1 MIFRSINNTYA
12 VLDQV
17 LVSGGNFL
25 TILICAYFF
34 SPDEQGKLG
43 FILSVYM
50 GLMVVNQTFLFQQAA
65 IDYPRKK
72 NKTQYRTS
80 LAKSQFMVAIMAG
93 SAGMVLL
100 FLMSGLSDWV
110 MKAEEMIVV
119 SFYFFIQQLTD
130 CSRRASYIFYSAKKS
145 ALFSCITYIPRI
157 FLLLAIKP
165 EDVTTAFLLMSIASM
180 VVVIIDWRVVIKSR
194 FKFSYEFNSL
204 RRQGGKKK
212 WLLMTGLFSWVASA
226 LPVYFLGAFGSMSQV
241 GIYITLRSI
250 VGVANV
256 FLEIVETEISSKAGK
271 AYLKSV
277 AILDNLL
284 RKVSALGVI
293 FWITG
298 AIFFHFF
305 NEKLMLYFYRDIY
318 LGYGIAFQIMWIG
331 IGITFLFRINA
342 VKLRTIGE
350 SRITAEA
357 YSVAVLIIIISGY
370 LMKENFSIYSAA
382 YLICMGATANFF
394 FQVVRQ
400 KYLCFE
406 KERVEYD

>member
-119 SFYFFIQQLTD
+119 SFYFL
-130 CSRRASYIFYSAKKS
+130 
-145 ALFSCITYIPRI
+145 
-157 FLLLAIKP
+157 
-165 EDVTTAFLLMSIASM
+165 
-180 VVVIIDWRVVIKSR
+180 
-194 FKFSYEFNSL
+194 
-204 RRQGGKKK
+204 
-212 WLLMTGLFSWVASA
+212 
-226 LPVYFLGAFGSMSQV
+226 
-241 GIYITLRSI
+241 
-250 VGVANV
+250 
-256 FLEIVETEISSKAGK
+256 SS
-271 AYLKSV
+271 
-277 AILDNLL
+277 N
-284 RKVSALGVI
+284 
-293 FWITG
+293 
-298 AIFFHFF
+298 
-305 NEKLMLYFYRDIY
+305 
-318 LGYGIAFQIMWIG
+318 
-331 IGITFLFRINA
+331 
-342 VKLRTIGE
+342 
-350 SRITAEA
+350 
-357 YSVAVLIIIISGY
+357 
-370 LMKENFSIYSAA
+370 
-382 YLICMGATANFF
+382 
-394 FQVVRQ
+394 
-400 KYLCFE
+400 
-406 KERVEYD
+406 